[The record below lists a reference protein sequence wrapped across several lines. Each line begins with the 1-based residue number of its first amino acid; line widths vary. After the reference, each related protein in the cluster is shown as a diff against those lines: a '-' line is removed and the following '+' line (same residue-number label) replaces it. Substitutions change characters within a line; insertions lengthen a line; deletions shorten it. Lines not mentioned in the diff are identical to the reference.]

1 MDLAVPFQLSSSLLC
16 SSPQGQHQAEVAS
29 VEAALKTQI
38 KIKSV
43 VGNTQQLA
51 CQDTTDG

>member
-1 MDLAVPFQLSSSLLC
+1 MDLVVPFQLSSSLLC